1 MVNNMKSS
9 KHIKLKVD
17 NIKENNDSY
26 NIDYDIFTTEEII
39 KIINFYNNVLK
50 YVKHKVSFETLKMSY
65 LEYRMTIN
73 SIALEKRYNKDF
85 YDKTGISI
93 YHLMKNLNY
102 IDYYLVLLKSF
113 QVDLCADINH

>member
-1 MVNNMKSS
+1 MNTHIVRVNEKIERIAS
-9 KHIKLKVD
+9 I
-17 NIKENNDSY
+17 Y
-26 NIDYDIFTTEEII
+26 NLSTEEII

-50 YVKHKVSFETLKMSY
+50 YVKHKISFETLKMSY

-93 YHLMKNLNY
+93 YHLMKNLN
-102 IDYYLVLLKSF
+102 
-113 QVDLCADINH
+113 

>member
-50 YVKHKVSFETLKMSY
+50 YVKHKISFETLKMSY

-93 YHLMKNLNY
+93 YHLMKNLN
-102 IDYYLVLLKSF
+102 
-113 QVDLCADINH
+113 

>member
-39 KIINFYNNVLK
+39 KII
-50 YVKHKVSFETLKMSY
+50 
-65 LEYRMTIN
+65 TIM
-73 SIALEKRYNKDF
+73 Y
-85 YDKTGISI
+85 
-93 YHLMKNLNY
+93 
-102 IDYYLVLLKSF
+102 
-113 QVDLCADINH
+113 